1 MSSTVFT
8 GPVIAG
14 NILNTNGT
22 TVAKAGG
29 SVGLQN
35 VGFCQMGQVS
45 AAFTQAGT
53 TSGTATTIVIPA
65 QSIITDIW
73 VYVPTA
79 WSASATLSIGT
90 SATATELATSVSM
103 SQGQTTVNP
112 GSLVAAW
119 VNTASQTSDIQIFV
133 KSSATGTGTGAKVVV
148 GYMQGVNGFTF
159 GTTNTNYT
167 A

>member
-1 MSSTVFT
+1 MGTTAFT

-22 TVAKAGG
+22 TPAKAGG
-29 SVGLQN
+29 SIGLQN
-35 VGFCQMGQVS
+35 VGFTSMSQVS

-53 TSGTATTIVIPA
+53 TTGTATSIVIPA

-79 WSASATLSIGT
+79 WAGAATLSIGT
-90 SATATELATSVSM
+90 SATATELATGVSM
-103 SQGQTTVNP
+103 VQGQTTVSP
-112 GSLVAAW
+112 GSLVSAW
-119 VNTASQTSDIQIFV
+119 ISTASQTSDIQIYV
-133 KSSATGTGTGAKVVV
+133 KSSATGASTGAQIVVSYLQAYNSFSA
-148 GYMQGVNGFTF
+148 GK
-159 GTTNTNYT
+159 YT

>member
-1 MSSTVFT
+1 MGTTAFT

-22 TVAKAGG
+22 TPAKAGG
-29 SVGLQN
+29 STGLQN
-35 VGFCQMGQVS
+35 VGFANLSQVS

-53 TSGTATTIVIPA
+53 TSGTATSIVIPA
-65 QSIITDIW
+65 QSIITGIY

-79 WSASATLSIGT
+79 WASSATLSIGT
-90 SATATELATSVSM
+90 TSAATELATGVSM
-103 SQGQTTVNP
+103 SQGQTVVSP

-119 VNTASQTSDIQIFV
+119 INTASQTSDVQIYV
-133 KSSATGTGTGAKVVV
+133 KSSATGASTGAKIVVTYLQAYNSFSS
-148 GYMQGVNGFTF
+148 GA
-159 GTTNTNYT
+159 YT